1 MIRRNTYKYLSGLSL
16 VILLLAASALIGC
29 SENENKR
36 EGNNSFFKISVK
48 TESYG
53 DKVLTRTAG
62 KASADTIITPID
74 DDLYMETVLCND
86 TEQSGGT
93 TRASSVAAADV
104 KDGTEINVLAYDESN
119 NYKGK
124 INGQVSTNGNVTM
137 QGDQLQ
143 LEPGTYTFVCLANV
157 EIEPENTPTYFNALK
172 GKNSMCGSVKKTIND
187 GDQDCKLAFEL
198 KHKVGQIKVTIKT
211 ESTESFSNLTAALQ
225 GILDPTKQKII
236 LPNLIRESEYYGDGS
251 PLNDVLI
258 ENQTGREF
266 TSKDENYY
274 IAGYDYT
281 TEATINL
288 KITSGTIGG
297 QSIVGK
303 SVRFKNFDLQYNNI
317 NKVTVTFKKQSQNYQ
332 FALQAGSQTQIAATG
347 GQATGIITS
356 TLNNASQPWEIES
369 LSTTALTES
378 SLQTLDAVNSGIV
391 TSYAPKNNAGINN
404 GSFSITMTTNIAT
417 TSRKIYVRLK
427 QKDSG
432 KTVILT
438 ITQSGSTPV
447 APPESS
453 DGSAEESPWTE
464 GGDLNGTV
472 ESEWP

>member
-1 MIRRNTYKYLSGLSL
+1 MNG
-16 VILLLAASALIGC
+16 
-29 SENENKR
+29 
-36 EGNNSFFKISVK
+36 SFFKINVQA
-48 TESYG
+48 ESYG
-53 DKVLTRTAG
+53 NKNLTRAAG

-93 TRASSVAAADV
+93 TRASSAAATGV
-104 KDGTEINVLAYDESN
+104 KVGTEINVLAYDAGN

-124 INGQVSTNGNVTM
+124 INGLVSTNGNVTM
-137 QGDQLQ
+137 QGNQLQ

-157 EIEPENTPTYFNALK
+157 DIDTGTNPAYFYALK
-172 GKNSMCGSVKKTIND
+172 GKNSMCGSVQKKINE

-211 ESTESFSNLTAALQ
+211 ESTESFSNLTAV
-225 GILDPTKQKII
+225 LDGVLNPIKQKIT
-236 LPNLIRESEYYGDGS
+236 LPNLIKESEDYGDGMF
-251 PLNDVLI
+251 LRDVLI

-274 IAGYDYT
+274 IAGYNYT
-281 TEATINL
+281 TEASIGL
-288 KITSGTIGG
+288 AITSGTFGG
-297 QSIVGK
+297 QSIAGRHVL
-303 SVRFKNFDLQYNNI
+303 FENFDLQYNNI

-332 FALQAGSQTQIAATG
+332 FALQAGSQTQIVATG
-347 GQATGIITS
+347 GQATGTITS
-356 TLNNASQPWEIES
+356 TLNNASQPWEVES

-391 TSYAPKNNAGINN
+391 TSYAPKSNAGINN

-417 TSRKIYVRLK
+417 TSRKIYARLK

-432 KTVILT
+432 KTVILA
-438 ITQSGSTPV
+438 ITQSGSTPIT
-447 APPESS
+447 PPESS
-453 DGSAEESPWTE
+453 DGSAEEGPWAE
-464 GGDLNGTV
+464 GGELNGTV